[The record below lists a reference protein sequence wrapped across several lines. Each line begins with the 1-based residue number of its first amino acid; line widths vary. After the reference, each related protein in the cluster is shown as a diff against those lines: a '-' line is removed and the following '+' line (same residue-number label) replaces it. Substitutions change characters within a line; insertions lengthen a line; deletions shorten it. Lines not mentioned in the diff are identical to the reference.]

1 MIGRAIG
8 TSIASARNGVARCL
22 IAMGVTPNVL
32 TVAGTLL
39 TLCAAV
45 CFAAGIA
52 WETAWLY
59 AAGGFLLGSCAC
71 DMLDGAVARIGKQTT
86 RFGAML
92 DSTMDRLSDFAIFAG
107 ISMGYALKPVPN
119 YTFVLAAQVAF
130 FNGFMI
136 SYTRARAED
145 LIESCSVGFWQRGER
160 MAAVLIATFA
170 ANLGALIVQQAIL
183 PFFTAGRRLLHT
195 RRSLADRPGCADPR
209 SGGWAETIQI
219 WRWPRMSIPY
229 DITCA
234 AMIAWL
240 LFARFDWPDPLGAL
254 LGR

>member
-8 TSIASARNGVARCL
+8 TSVAAARNGVARCL
-22 IAMGVTPNVL
+22 IAVGVTPNVL
-32 TVAGTLL
+32 TVTGTLL
-39 TLCAAV
+39 TVCAGM

-52 WETAWLY
+52 FDSAWLY
-59 AAGGFLLGSCAC
+59 AAGGFLLASCAC
-71 DMLDGAVARIGKQTT
+71 DMLDGAVARIGKQST

-107 ISMGYALKPVPN
+107 ISMGYSLQPDPN
-119 YTFVLAAQVAF
+119 YTFVLAGQVAF

-160 MAAVLIATFA
+160 MTAVLIATFA
-170 ANLGALIVQQAIL
+170 TNIGALVVQQAIL
-183 PFFTAGRRLLHT
+183 PFFTAARRLLHT
-195 RRSLADRPGCADPR
+195 RRALAGKACPTDPR
-209 SGGWAETIQI
+209 DGSRAERVQI
-219 WRWPRMSIPY
+219 WRWPRMSLPY

-240 LFARFDWPDPLGAL
+240 VFARLDWPDPLGAF